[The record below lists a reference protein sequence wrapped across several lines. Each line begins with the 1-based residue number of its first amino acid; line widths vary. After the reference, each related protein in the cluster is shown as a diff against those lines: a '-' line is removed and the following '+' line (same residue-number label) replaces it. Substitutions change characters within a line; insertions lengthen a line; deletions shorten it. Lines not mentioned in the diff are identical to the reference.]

1 MSSADLKA
9 TVIQQLT
16 QLSDDKKFAMTTDSA
31 AERYVSAISLALS
44 KEPASKK
51 YLFLE
56 QYCCLLRAKHFPLL
70 KLDAVQQL
78 YAKWSWHSG
87 IFKELLLLTSKVKL
101 KLDSPEFWKRILL
114 HTASDKS
121 DNRQQSA
128 RIQLLICTMN
138 HVKFTAEELEKYGLI
153 FDTILRLHV
162 QIQHYETLKRYLKN
176 DPAHV
181 YYTMFHVLRRCID
194 AQVTPLEVSGLIQ
207 KHYYQLDQALEWKEE
222 LIPFFDLLAQKLP
235 PNYMPM
241 LSRTFVGR
249 IIHIYRLN
257 PRLFEQMQ
265 PFSNIDLNDA
275 TLLRHLFND
284 FMISGVFLRN
294 FLREQMNSAERGWF
308 MAELNGDGMFGATD
322 LPLVLTKKAAHHFRM
337 LPFEFELK
345 VTPSLVYT
353 SILTQINDHSYA
365 YNVAAALRDD
375 LHLDFWIST
384 MIALHKR
391 GLLARQVLEMMDFIQ
406 QKVFVEELQ
415 IDVKKRSLQRL
426 LTEMQEWH
434 DELRQLKWINKAELD
449 RSFVL
454 LDISTFEM
462 EYENQK
468 YLIYQLQK
476 GIDLFHEGRILSHC
490 VFSYRYRCY
499 KGASYIFSLRKLD
512 ETGKEVP
519 QITIEIVNGEVFQ
532 ARGKFNRSPT
542 PEEQRIIN
550 AWSAANNLI
559 Y

>member
-1 MSSADLKA
+1 
-9 TVIQQLT
+9 
-16 QLSDDKKFAMTTDSA
+16 
-31 AERYVSAISLALS
+31 
-44 KEPASKK
+44 
-51 YLFLE
+51 
-56 QYCCLLRAKHFPLL
+56 
-70 KLDAVQQL
+70 
-78 YAKWSWHSG
+78 
-87 IFKELLLLTSKVKL
+87 
-101 KLDSPEFWKRILL
+101 
-114 HTASDKS
+114 
-121 DNRQQSA
+121 
-128 RIQLLICTMN
+128 
-138 HVKFTAEELEKYGLI
+138 
-153 FDTILRLHV
+153 
-162 QIQHYETLKRYLKN
+162 
-176 DPAHV
+176 
-181 YYTMFHVLRRCID
+181 
-194 AQVTPLEVSGLIQ
+194 
-207 KHYYQLDQALEWKEE
+207 
-222 LIPFFDLLAQKLP
+222 
-235 PNYMPM
+235 
-241 LSRTFVGR
+241 
-249 IIHIYRLN
+249 
-257 PRLFEQMQ
+257 MQ

-434 DELRQLKWINKAELD
+434 DELRQLKWINKADLD